1 MNTNKTES
9 KNGGLLYP
17 ELSYLLMGIL
27 FEIHNKLGNKFQE
40 KHYQRAIEIELQKLH
55 IPYEKEFKTQV
66 NFEGEKLGD
75 FFLDFVIDKKII
87 LETKTI
93 PMITMNDVKQ
103 VIRYLEATGLYL
115 GIIVNFRGSQVE
127 YRRVVK

>member
-1 MNTNKTES
+1 MNTNERES

-40 KHYQRAIEIELQKLH
+40 KHYQRALEIELRKPC

-103 VIRYLEATGLYL
+103 VIRYLESTGMHL